1 MDSEQWNEFCKDIEE
16 IYTSL
21 LDNKEGEVASYIPQL
36 DKVNHNL
43 FGISVYSIDNKH
55 YGIGDIDETF
65 CIQSCSKTLTYA
77 LALRDNGVDII
88 NKHIGREP
96 SGARFNAFVFDDD
109 NKPYNPLINS
119 GAIMSASLVKSNN
132 NDDSRFEYILDTWK
146 SIVGKQNVG
155 FDNAVYLSEKNT
167 ANRNHAL
174 AHIMMENN
182 VFPENT
188 SITKTLEFYFQLCS
202 ITMNAVAL
210 SKYAA
215 MLANGGVTVDTGQKI
230 FNPTIARDLLCIMY
244 SSGMYDYSG
253 RWSFDIGLP
262 AKSGVSGAIFAIVPH
277 IGGICVYSPRL
288 DKIGNSVRGVEFFRK
303 LTQKYKLHIFD
314 TLISGLNEKKSLLKL
329 DDSDMGKVYEACQ
342 HNNIKLLQ
350 SILNDTSVNIN
361 HGDYDRRCPLHIA
374 TDEKH
379 YEIVYYLLQNR
390 ANYKQEDR
398 WNNSMYKKIVNNRDS
413 NLACVLL
420 MYRAR
425 KYELYNAFNILK
437 THNGST

>member
-1 MDSEQWNEFCKDIEE
+1 MIIDGN
-16 IYTSL
+16 
-21 LDNKEGEVASYIPQL
+21 VASYIPQL
-36 DKVNHNL
+36 DKVNHDF

-55 YGIGDIDETF
+55 FGIGDINETF
-65 CIQSCSKTLTYA
+65 CVQSCSKTLTYA
-77 LALRDNGVDII
+77 LALRDNGPDKI

-96 SGARFNAFVFDDD
+96 SGARFNAFVFDDE

-119 GAIMSASLVKSNN
+119 GAIMSASLVKSDC
-132 NDDSRFEYILDTWK
+132 NDDNRFEYIIDTWK
-146 SIVGKQNVG
+146 SIVGKNNVG

-182 VFPENT
+182 IFPENT
-188 SITKTLEFYFQLCS
+188 DINKTLEFYFQLCS
-202 ITMNAVAL
+202 ITMNSISL
-210 SKYAA
+210 SKYGA

-253 RWSFDIGLP
+253 RWSYDIGLP
-262 AKSGVSGAIFAIVPH
+262 AKSGVSGIIFAVVPH

-329 DDSDMGKVYEACQ
+329 DEKDNTKVYEACQ
-342 HNNIKLLQ
+342 HNNLSVLKT
-350 SILNDTSVNIN
+350 ILNDSLIN
-361 HGDYDRRCPLHIA
+361 LNSGDYDRRCPLHIA
-374 TDEKH
+374 VDEKH
-379 YEIVYYLLQNR
+379 YEIIYYLLQNN

-398 WNNSMYKKIVNNRDS
+398 WNNSMYKKIIINKDKKLS
-413 NLACVLL
+413 SILL
-420 MYRAR
+420 MYYLR
-425 KYELYNAFNILK
+425 KLKLYLGFNLFKLQIG
-437 THNGST
+437 NSN